1 MAVEVNIN
9 EKKLFDYCLSGSIFS
24 SAVKTIKDTLL
35 EDVVN
40 NNGEVEIPTNE
51 YLFGVCPQYKND
63 CISTYDSR
71 FRAYN
76 IGSIPSNIKASQG
89 SLLHGILMGYDL
101 NTGVR
106 SIFTLD
112 SAFLGITDPSN
123 INTKI
128 LNANL
133 SGNLFAYRLDL
144 VDYTS
149 DITVKVVNMRS
160 ELSVEGDE
168 FVLIPLASL
177 YLFSSLFEKL
187 IGPENKG
194 TVYKTEQGSK
204 TRYVSTNLGVLKA
217 HSDMPETV
225 TSARFISKP
234 FMGYI
239 LAPVVGAP
247 AYTAGYTK
255 LDILNLDVIE
265 MVGRTGV
272 LPKENTGT
280 NTMLSI
286 LAENRLASYL
296 VNLSIKD
303 YDTYFNLV
311 QNLVSLGLENPL
323 SGVDISRWLRD
334 TPNGLNILLS
344 VMPTGFKTHVKDLYN
359 SFDGSNIVGKEY
371 RGTSDNLK
379 ELLNNHLCRVVS
391 WNSKHTGFTVNTVTN
406 NRAIL
411 NKVYQNPSSEVYES
425 TAFKLRKAIKGYLNE
440 GRGLNATLC
449 KYNLIKDEATAQTI
463 SANLPRFTDE
473 DELFDFLVKTL
484 GIKIRNSSSTNDSI
498 LARGISG
505 YIDKQSKVNDYYVS
519 INPSR
524 VLKVY
529 VMY

>member
-40 NNGEVEIPTNE
+40 NDGEVEIPTNE

-76 IGSIPSNIKASQG
+76 IASIPSNIKASQG

-128 LNANL
+128 LSANL

-217 HSDMPETV
+217 HSDIPEVV

-265 MVGRTGV
+265 MVGRNV
-272 LPKENTGT
+272 KVDT
-280 NTMLSI
+280 NTQDSMLST
-286 LAENRLASYL
+286 LVENRLGPYL
-296 VNLSIKD
+296 MGMSLSD
-303 YDTYFNLV
+303 YDTYFSLVNNLV
-311 QNLVSLGLENPL
+311 RLGFENPL

-334 TPNGLNILLS
+334 TPNGLNILFS
-344 VMPTGFKTHVKDLYN
+344 VMPTGFKTHVKDLYS
-359 SFDGSNIVGKEY
+359 SFDGSNIVGKEC

-425 TAFKLRKAIKGYLNE
+425 TAFKLSNAIKGYLNE
-440 GRGLNATLC
+440 GRDLNAILC

-484 GIKIRNSSSTNDSI
+484 DIKIRNSSSTNDNI

-524 VLKVY
+524 VLKIY

>member
-1 MAVEVNIN
+1 MAIEVNIS

-40 NNGEVEIPTNE
+40 NDGEVEIPTNE

-63 CISTYDSR
+63 CISTYDNR

-112 SAFLGITDPSN
+112 SAFLGITGPSN

-255 LDILNLDVIE
+255 LDILNLDTIK
-265 MVGRTGV
+265 MVGRNV
-272 LPKENTGT
+272 KVDT
-280 NTMLSI
+280 NTQDSMLST
-286 LAENRLASYL
+286 LVENRLGPYL
-296 VNLSIKD
+296 MGMSLSD

-311 QNLVSLGLENPL
+311 QNLISLGLENPL

-334 TPNGLNILLS
+334 TPNGLNVLFS
-344 VMPTGFKTHVKDLYN
+344 VMPTGFKTHVKDLYS
-359 SFDGSNIVGKEY
+359 SFDGSNVVGKEY

-425 TAFKLRKAIKGYLNE
+425 TAFKLSNAIRGYLNE
-440 GRGLNATLC
+440 GRDLNAILC

-484 GIKIRNSSSTNDSI
+484 GIKIRNSSSTNDNI
-498 LARGISG
+498 LTRGISG